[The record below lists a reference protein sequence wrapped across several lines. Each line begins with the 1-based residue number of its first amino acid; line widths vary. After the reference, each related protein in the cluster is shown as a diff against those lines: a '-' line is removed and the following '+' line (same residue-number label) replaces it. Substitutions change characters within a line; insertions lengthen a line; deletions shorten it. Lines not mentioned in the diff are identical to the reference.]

1 MPKKVLLFAL
11 LGMLA
16 CQFEGSAQSIRVVKT
31 AEDSNPTLLYKGF
44 SGDQQVGAFVGM
56 ALTAC
61 GWFDVVKGGD
71 SADYVVTG
79 AMSGGGATLTYTTP
93 GGSSANVGTA
103 SLADKKR
110 TAAKL
115 VDAFLKR
122 EFNVPGLCD
131 TKIAFVGKVGA
142 NKEIFVCDFLG
153 GNARQITNNQ
163 NLSTEPD
170 WGLRNRLLVYTRFN
184 KYFSDIYAYDF
195 QANKT
200 YKLANYPG
208 MNGQAAVSPNGKLL
222 ALILSRDRK
231 VELYV
236 KSLFAPNATRLT
248 TNEAVEASPAWSP
261 DGSKLCYA
269 CQTFA
274 NAKLFV
280 MDLRSKRGGAIP
292 CAGSESVSPT
302 WSFNNKIAYSAKFGG
317 AYTIAVTDLATKQ
330 ADAVPKLG
338 SGNWTSPSWAPDGR
352 HVVCAREVGHRFT
365 LYIVDTKLG
374 KSRAL
379 LNAGMDMSLP
389 SWSALY

>member
-1 MPKKVLLFAL
+1 MPKKVLLFAF

-16 CQFEGSAQSIRVVKT
+16 CQFEASAQIRVVKD
-31 AEDSNPTLLYKGF
+31 ALDSNPTLLYKGF
-44 SGDQQVGAFVGM
+44 SGDQQVGSYVGM
-56 ALTAC
+56 ALAAC
-61 GWFDVVKGGD
+61 GWFDVVRSGD
-71 SADYVVTG
+71 ADYTVTG
-79 AMSGGGATLTYTTP
+79 AMSGSGASLTYTTP
-93 GGSSANVGTA
+93 GGSSASVGAA

-115 VDAFLKR
+115 VDAFLKK

-131 TKIAFVGKVGA
+131 TKIAFVGRVGV

-153 GNARQITNNQ
+153 GNIRQITNNQ

-170 WGLRNRLLVYTRFN
+170 WGLKNRLLVYTRFV
-184 KYFSDIYAYDF
+184 KYYSDVYAYDF

-200 YKLANYPG
+200 YKVSNFPG

-236 KSLFAPNATRLT
+236 KSLFGKGATRLT
-248 TNEAVEASPAWSP
+248 TGDGAEASPTWSP

-269 CQTFA
+269 GQTLV

-280 MDLRSKRGGAIP
+280 MDLASKRARSIAS
-292 CAGSESVSPT
+292 AGSESVSPS
-302 WSFNNKIAYSAKFGG
+302 WSFNNKIAYSAKYGG
-317 AYTIAVTDLATKQ
+317 AYTIAVTDMATNK
-330 ADAVPKLG
+330 ADAVPRLG
-338 SGNWTSPSWAPDGR
+338 GGNWTSPSWAPDGR
-352 HVVCAREVGHRFT
+352 HVVCAREMGHKFT

-374 KSRAL
+374 KSRVL
-379 LNAGMDMSLP
+379 LNSGMDMSLP